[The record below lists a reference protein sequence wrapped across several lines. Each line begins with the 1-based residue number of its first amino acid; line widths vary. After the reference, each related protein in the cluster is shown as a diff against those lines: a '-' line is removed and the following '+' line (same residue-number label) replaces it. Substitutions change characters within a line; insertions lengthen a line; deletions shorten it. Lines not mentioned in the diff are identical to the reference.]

1 MRIIK
6 IVLIL
11 LLLNHQIFAQK
22 EIKLLTEQKGVSLRG
37 MSIPSE
43 NVIWASGSKGNVV
56 RSINGGESFEW
67 MQVKGYENRD
77 FRAIHAW
84 DEKEAL
90 IVAIAAPA
98 IILKT
103 FDGGMHWEKVYEN
116 NDTSMF
122 LDAVSF
128 KDKKVGMVVGDP
140 INDTLFLL
148 TTHDKGDHWS
158 KVNKDYWKSKMIEGE
173 AFFASSNS
181 NLVHDFQHTFFVTGG
196 LKSRLWINGSAINI
210 PMIQGSKST
219 GANSIAIS
227 PNQDQLVIVGG
238 DFAKP
243 NEINKNFVKLK
254 RFKHPNTTNK
264 YLSQS
269 TYYWK
274 IDKNTSNVKGYKSS
288 IVFINNKIM
297 ITAGTSGVEISKDK
311 GNTWELISNQS
322 FHVVQRQPNKKA
334 AFFAGSG
341 GRIGFMNFE

>member
-11 LLLNHQIFAQK
+11 LLVNHQIFAQK

-90 IVAIAAPA
+90 IVAIASPA

-128 KDKKVGMVVGDP
+128 KDKKLGMVVGDP

-158 KVNKDYWKSKMIEGE
+158 KVNNDYWKSKMIEGE

-238 DFAKP
+238 DFTKP

-254 RFKHPNTTNK
+254 RFKYPNTTNK
-264 YLSQS
+264 HLSQS

-288 IVFINNKIM
+288 IVFINNKTM
-297 ITAGTSGVEISKDK
+297 ITAGTSGVEISKDTGK
-311 GNTWELISNQS
+311 SWELISNQS

-334 AFFAGSG
+334 VFLAGSG
-341 GRIGFMNFE
+341 GRIGYVSLE